1 MIFHGWAGWRA
12 EAGSGA
18 CDRQDARARARSR
31 THVHASAATRAT
43 RATRKL
49 AHRDELAHVR
59 GPVEGRVAMPVGL
72 VHSASARD
80 ERLPHR
86 VSGRFHGCV
95 SPVKKHQEPG
105 HLAPSADNVQSRQL

>member
-1 MIFHGWAGWRA
+1 MIFQGWAGWRA
-12 EAGSGA
+12 GGGIGCLRQAGRAGA
-18 CDRQDARARARSR
+18 SALAHTQ
-31 THVHASAATRAT
+31 VHASAATRAT
-43 RATRKL
+43 RRL

>member
-1 MIFHGWAGWRA
+1 
-12 EAGSGA
+12 
-18 CDRQDARARARSR
+18 
-31 THVHASAATRAT
+31 
-43 RATRKL
+43 
-49 AHRDELAHVR
+49 
-59 GPVEGRVAMPVGL
+59 MPVGL

-105 HLAPSADNVQSRQL
+105 HLAPSVDNVQSRQLYQKQPRNTGDSREVFDCYL